1 MNDRH
6 LSFEF
11 FPPKTPEG
19 REKLRLVHSQLARF
33 NPEFF
38 SVTYGAGGS
47 TRDYT
52 RDIVL
57 EIAQAGSNATPHL
70 SFGGDSKQSV
80 LSLLETYREAGIHRI
95 VALRGDLPS
104 GMGGAAQLIYA
115 NELVQFIREHFG
127 DTFELLVAAYPEIHP
142 EAENYQKDIY
152 WLGQK
157 FSAGASRGITQY
169 FYNIDAYFYFR
180 DQCLAAGIQNPIIPG
195 IMPITNYQNLI
206 RFSDNCGADVP
217 RWIRQQL
224 KSYGT
229 DTTSIRAFG
238 LDVVTRLCEKLLAG
252 GAPGL
257 HFYTMN
263 QADTCT
269 ALCRNLGFPIT
280 DA

>member
-269 ALCRNLGFPIT
+269 TLCRNLGFPIT

>member
-19 REKLRLVHSQLARF
+19 REKLRLVHRQLARF

-47 TRDYT
+47 TRDHT

-57 EIAQAGSNATPHL
+57 EINRAGSNATPHL

-80 LSLLETYREAGIHRI
+80 LSLLETYREAGIRRI

-104 GMGGAAQLIYA
+104 GMGGSTQLVYA

-142 EAENYQKDIY
+142 EAESYKKDIY

-157 FSAGASRGITQY
+157 FLAGASRGITQY

-238 LDVVTRLCEKLLAG
+238 LDVITRLCEKLLAG

-269 ALCRNLGFPIT
+269 TLCRNLGFPIT

>member
-80 LSLLETYREAGIHRI
+80 LSLLETYREAGIRRI

-169 FYNIDAYFYFR
+169 FYNLDAYFYFR
-180 DQCLAAGIQNPIIPG
+180 DQCYSAGIHNPIIPG
-195 IMPITNYQNLI
+195 IMPITNFQNLI

-217 RWIRQQL
+217 RWIKQQL

-229 DTTSIRAFG
+229 DTNSIRAFG
-238 LDVVTRLCEKLLAG
+238 LEVVTRLCEKLLAG